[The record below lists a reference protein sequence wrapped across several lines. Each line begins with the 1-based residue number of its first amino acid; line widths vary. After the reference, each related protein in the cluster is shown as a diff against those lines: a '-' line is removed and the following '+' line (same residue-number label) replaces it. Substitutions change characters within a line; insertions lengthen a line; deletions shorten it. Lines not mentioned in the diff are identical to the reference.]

1 MSRPQNNLNLAP
13 TLKIAYFLPKKAK
26 KKKKIA
32 LKLDEIKSNIENK
45 SCSAT

>member
-26 KKKKIA
+26 KKIT